1 MFGLLQIQQLKV
13 AYVRAS
19 GFERK
24 ATNLLSFEVNH
35 KVSKCSHFSWEQRG
49 FGDLIL
55 LFFSLCNLFCM
66 IESIQMAFTG
76 QKCKESLLSSRY
88 RAFTSVVTQGSII
101 RRDYIAPNNLLVA
114 IPE

>member
-1 MFGLLQIQQLKV
+1 MLSLLMG
-13 AYVRAS
+13 A
-19 GFERK
+19 ER
-24 ATNLLSFEVNH
+24 LWRPDSLF
-35 KVSKCSHFSWEQRG
+35 
-49 FGDLIL
+49 
-55 LFFSLCNLFCM
+55 FFSLCNLFCM

-101 RRDYIAPNNLLVA
+101 RRDYIAPNNLLVV

>member
-1 MFGLLQIQQLKV
+1 MLSLLMG
-13 AYVRAS
+13 A
-19 GFERK
+19 ER
-24 ATNLLSFEVNH
+24 LWRPDS
-35 KVSKCSHFSWEQRG
+35 
-49 FGDLIL
+49 

-76 QKCKESLLSSRY
+76 QKCKESLLSSHY